1 MGWLNSRKPQGF
13 HHTYI
18 YIDERNEA
26 VRRLRQ
32 SRVEAAADE
41 ASLTAAATDAEP
53 SVVTAAPSGDAV
65 ASSVDASAP
74 SAASAALLG
83 DAVASSVDAS
93 APSAA
98 SAAPSGDDAAPK
110 SASATPMPE
119 TLPAGPLFVS
129 ALAERRR
136 QSRDAAMR
144 LVGAI
149 VVPLLML
156 FLVLTIFIFLL

>member
-32 SRVEAAADE
+32 SRVETAADE
-41 ASLTAAATDAEP
+41 ASLTAAVTDAEP
-53 SVVTAAPSGDAV
+53 SVVTAVPSGDDTAP
-65 ASSVDASAP
+65 SVDASAT
-74 SAASAALLG
+74 
-83 DAVASSVDAS
+83 
-93 APSAA
+93 
-98 SAAPSGDDAAPK
+98 K
-110 SASATPMPE
+110 SASATPAPE
-119 TLPAGPLFVS
+119 TSPAGPLFVS

-136 QSRDAAMR
+136 QSRDGAMR

>member
-53 SVVTAAPSGDAV
+53 SAVTAAPSGDCTV
-65 ASSVDASAP
+65 SSVDAFVPSADNLAAKSASAAP
-74 SAASAALLG
+74 SAASA
-83 DAVASSVDAS
+83 
-93 APSAA
+93 
-98 SAAPSGDDAAPK
+98 
-110 SASATPMPE
+110 TPAPE
-119 TLPAGPLFVS
+119 TSPAGPLFVS

>member
-41 ASLTAAATDAEP
+41 VSLTAAEDGA
-53 SVVTAAPSGDAV
+53 
-65 ASSVDASAP
+65 ASSADAFVPSADSAKP
-74 SAASAALLG
+74 SAAS
-83 DAVASSVDAS
+83 V
-93 APSAA
+93 
-98 SAAPSGDDAAPK
+98 
-110 SASATPMPE
+110 TPAPE
-119 TLPAGPLFVS
+119 TSPAGPLFVS

>member
-41 ASLTAAATDAEP
+41 ASLTAAEDGA
-53 SVVTAAPSGDAV
+53 
-65 ASSVDASAP
+65 ASSADAFVPSADSAKP
-74 SAASAALLG
+74 SAAS
-83 DAVASSVDAS
+83 V
-93 APSAA
+93 
-98 SAAPSGDDAAPK
+98 
-110 SASATPMPE
+110 TPAPE
-119 TLPAGPLFVS
+119 TSPAGPLFVS
-129 ALAERRR
+129 ALAERHR

>member
-53 SVVTAAPSGDAV
+53 SVVTAAPS
-65 ASSVDASAP
+65 VDASATK
-74 SAASAALLG
+74 
-83 DAVASSVDAS
+83 SV
-93 APSAA
+93 
-98 SAAPSGDDAAPK
+98 SAAPSADNLAPK
-110 SASATPMPE
+110 SASATPAPE
-119 TLPAGPLFVS
+119 TSPAGPLFVS

>member
-41 ASLTAAATDAEP
+41 ASFTAAGDGAVSSADA
-53 SVVTAAPSGDAV
+53 AK
-65 ASSVDASAP
+65 P
-74 SAASAALLG
+74 SAASAK
-83 DAVASSVDAS
+83 
-93 APSAA
+93 PSAA
-98 SAAPSGDDAAPK
+98 SA
-110 SASATPMPE
+110 TPAPE
-119 TLPAGPLFVS
+119 TSPAGPLFVS

>member
-32 SRVEAAADE
+32 SRVEAAAYE

-53 SVVTAAPSGDAV
+53 SVVTAAPSGDEA
-65 ASSVDASAP
+65 ASSADAAKP
-74 SAASAALLG
+74 SADNL
-83 DAVASSVDAS
+83 
-93 APSAA
+93 
-98 SAAPSGDDAAPK
+98 APK
-110 SASATPMPE
+110 SASATPVPE
-119 TLPAGPLFVS
+119 TSPAGPLFVS

>member
-32 SRVEAAADE
+32 NRVEAAADE

-53 SVVTAAPSGDAV
+53 SVDAAAPSGDN
-65 ASSVDASAP
+65 
-74 SAASAALLG
+74 L
-83 DAVASSVDAS
+83 
-93 APSAA
+93 
-98 SAAPSGDDAAPK
+98 APK
-110 SASATPMPE
+110 STSATPEPE
-119 TLPAGPLFVS
+119 TSPAGPLFVS

>member
-41 ASLTAAATDAEP
+41 ASLAAA
-53 SVVTAAPSGDAV
+53 GDGA
-65 ASSVDASAP
+65 ASSDDAAKPSADSAKP
-74 SAASAALLG
+74 SAASA
-83 DAVASSVDAS
+83 
-93 APSAA
+93 
-98 SAAPSGDDAAPK
+98 
-110 SASATPMPE
+110 TPAPE
-119 TLPAGPLFVS
+119 TSPAGPLFVS

>member
-41 ASLTAAATDAEP
+41 ASFTAAGDGAVSSADA
-53 SVVTAAPSGDAV
+53 AK
-65 ASSVDASAP
+65 P
-74 SAASAALLG
+74 SAASAK
-83 DAVASSVDAS
+83 
-93 APSAA
+93 PSAA
-98 SAAPSGDDAAPK
+98 SAKPSAASAKPSADSAK
-110 SASATPMPE
+110 PSAASATPASE
-119 TLPAGPLFVS
+119 TSPAGPLFVS

>member
-41 ASLTAAATDAEP
+41 ASLTA
-53 SVVTAAPSGDAV
+53 VGDGA
-65 ASSVDASAP
+65 ASSADAAKPSADCAKP
-74 SAASAALLG
+74 SAASA
-83 DAVASSVDAS
+83 
-93 APSAA
+93 
-98 SAAPSGDDAAPK
+98 
-110 SASATPMPE
+110 TPAPE
-119 TLPAGPLFVS
+119 TSPAGPLFVS

>member
-53 SVVTAAPSGDAV
+53 SVVTAAPSVDVSAPSADNA
-65 ASSVDASAP
+65 ASKSASAKP
-74 SAASAALLG
+74 SAASA
-83 DAVASSVDAS
+83 
-93 APSAA
+93 
-98 SAAPSGDDAAPK
+98 
-110 SASATPMPE
+110 TPAPE
-119 TLPAGPLFVS
+119 TSPAGPLFVS

>member
-1 MGWLNSRKPQGF
+1 MDWLNSRKPQGF

-41 ASLTAAATDAEP
+41 ASLTAA
-53 SVVTAAPSGDAV
+53 GDGA
-65 ASSVDASAP
+65 ASSADAAKPSADSAKP
-74 SAASAALLG
+74 SAAS
-83 DAVASSVDAS
+83 V
-93 APSAA
+93 
-98 SAAPSGDDAAPK
+98 
-110 SASATPMPE
+110 TPAPE
-119 TLPAGPLFVS
+119 TSPAGPLFVS

-136 QSRDAAMR
+136 QLRDAAMR

>member
-41 ASLTAAATDAEP
+41 ASLTAA
-53 SVVTAAPSGDAV
+53 GDGA
-65 ASSVDASAP
+65 ASSADAAKPSADSAKP
-74 SAASAALLG
+74 SAASA
-83 DAVASSVDAS
+83 
-93 APSAA
+93 
-98 SAAPSGDDAAPK
+98 
-110 SASATPMPE
+110 TPVLE
-119 TLPAGPLFVS
+119 TSPAGPLFVS

>member
-41 ASLTAAATDAEP
+41 ASLTAA
-53 SVVTAAPSGDAV
+53 GDGA
-65 ASSVDASAP
+65 ASSADAAKPSADSAKP
-74 SAASAALLG
+74 SAASA
-83 DAVASSVDAS
+83 
-93 APSAA
+93 
-98 SAAPSGDDAAPK
+98 
-110 SASATPMPE
+110 TPAPE
-119 TLPAGPLFVS
+119 TSPAGPLFVS

-136 QSRDAAMR
+136 QSRDVAMR

>member
-32 SRVEAAADE
+32 SRVEAVADE
-41 ASLTAAATDAEP
+41 ASLTAAVTDAEP
-53 SVVTAAPSGDAV
+53 SVITAAPSGDDV
-65 ASSVDASAP
+65 ASSVDVSAP
-74 SAASAALLG
+74 SAASAT
-83 DAVASSVDAS
+83 
-93 APSAA
+93 PSA
-98 SAAPSGDDAAPK
+98 DNAAPK
-110 SASATPMPE
+110 SASATPAPE
-119 TLPAGPLFVS
+119 TSPAGPLFVS
-129 ALAERRR
+129 VLAERRR

>member
-53 SVVTAAPSGDAV
+53 SVVTAVP
-65 ASSVDASAP
+65 SVDASAP
-74 SAASAALLG
+74 K
-83 DAVASSVDAS
+83 SVS
-93 APSAA
+93 VAPSAA
-98 SAAPSGDDAAPK
+98 STKQSA
-110 SASATPMPE
+110 ASATPAPE
-119 TLPAGPLFVS
+119 TSPAGPLFVS

>member
-53 SVVTAAPSGDAV
+53 SVVTAAPS
-65 ASSVDASAP
+65 VDASAP
-74 SAASAALLG
+74 
-83 DAVASSVDAS
+83 
-93 APSAA
+93 
-98 SAAPSGDDAAPK
+98 K
-110 SASATPMPE
+110 SATATPAPE
-119 TLPAGPLFVS
+119 TSPAGPLFVS

>member
-53 SVVTAAPSGDAV
+53 SVVTAAPSGVAV
-65 ASSVDASAP
+65 APSVDASAP
-74 SAASAALLG
+74 SADNL
-83 DAVASSVDAS
+83 
-93 APSAA
+93 
-98 SAAPSGDDAAPK
+98 APK
-110 SASATPMPE
+110 SASATPAPE
-119 TLPAGPLFVS
+119 TSPAGPLFVS

>member
-26 VRRLRQ
+26 VRRLRL

-41 ASLTAAATDAEP
+41 ASLTAA
-53 SVVTAAPSGDAV
+53 GDGA
-65 ASSVDASAP
+65 ASSADAAKPSADSAKP
-74 SAASAALLG
+74 SAASA
-83 DAVASSVDAS
+83 
-93 APSAA
+93 
-98 SAAPSGDDAAPK
+98 
-110 SASATPMPE
+110 TPAPE
-119 TLPAGPLFVS
+119 TSPAGPLFVS

>member
-41 ASLTAAATDAEP
+41 ASLTAARDGA
-53 SVVTAAPSGDAV
+53 
-65 ASSVDASAP
+65 ASSADAAKPSADSAKP
-74 SAASAALLG
+74 SAAY
-83 DAVASSVDAS
+83 
-93 APSAA
+93 
-98 SAAPSGDDAAPK
+98 
-110 SASATPMPE
+110 ATPAPE
-119 TLPAGPLFVS
+119 TSPAGQLFVS

>member
-53 SVVTAAPSGDAV
+53 SVVTAAPSGD
-65 ASSVDASAP
+65 DAAP
-74 SAASAALLG
+74 SAASAK
-83 DAVASSVDAS
+83 
-93 APSAA
+93 PSA
-98 SAAPSGDDAAPK
+98 DNAAPK
-110 SASATPMPE
+110 SASATPTPE
-119 TLPAGPLFVS
+119 TSPAGPLFVS

>member
-53 SVVTAAPSGDAV
+53 SVVTAV
-65 ASSVDASAP
+65 
-74 SAASAALLG
+74 
-83 DAVASSVDAS
+83 
-93 APSAA
+93 
-98 SAAPSGDDAAPK
+98 PSGDDAAPSVDASAPK
-110 SASATPMPE
+110 SASATPAPE
-119 TLPAGPLFVS
+119 TSSAGPLFVS

>member
-53 SVVTAAPSGDAV
+53 SAVT
-65 ASSVDASAP
+65 
-74 SAASAALLG
+74 
-83 DAVASSVDAS
+83 
-93 APSAA
+93 
-98 SAAPSGDDAAPK
+98 AAPSGDDAAPSVDVSAPSATSAK
-110 SASATPMPE
+110 PSAASATPAPE
-119 TLPAGPLFVS
+119 TSPAGPLFVS

>member
-18 YIDERNEA
+18 YIDECNEA

-41 ASLTAAATDAEP
+41 ASLTAA
-53 SVVTAAPSGDAV
+53 GDGA
-65 ASSVDASAP
+65 ASSADAAKPSADSAKP
-74 SAASAALLG
+74 SAAS
-83 DAVASSVDAS
+83 V
-93 APSAA
+93 
-98 SAAPSGDDAAPK
+98 
-110 SASATPMPE
+110 TPTPE
-119 TLPAGPLFVS
+119 TSPAGLLFVS

>member
-32 SRVEAAADE
+32 SRVEAAAGE
-41 ASLTAAATDAEP
+41 ASLTAA
-53 SVVTAAPSGDAV
+53 GD
-65 ASSVDASAP
+65 
-74 SAASAALLG
+74 SAASSADAAKP
-83 DAVASSVDAS
+83 S
-93 APSAA
+93 ADSAKSSAA
-98 SAAPSGDDAAPK
+98 SV
-110 SASATPMPE
+110 TPAPE
-119 TLPAGPLFVS
+119 TSPAGPLFVS

>member
-41 ASLTAAATDAEP
+41 ASLTAAATAAEP
-53 SVVTAAPSGDAV
+53 SVVI
-65 ASSVDASAP
+65 
-74 SAASAALLG
+74 
-83 DAVASSVDAS
+83 
-93 APSAA
+93 
-98 SAAPSGDDAAPK
+98 AAPSGDDTAPSVDASATKFVSVAPSADSAKLSAASAK
-110 SASATPMPE
+110 LSAASATPAPE
-119 TLPAGPLFVS
+119 TSPAGPLFVS

-136 QSRDAAMR
+136 QSRDATMR

>member
-26 VRRLRQ
+26 VRRFRQ

-41 ASLTAAATDAEP
+41 ASLAAAATDAEP
-53 SVVTAAPSGDAV
+53 SAVTAT
-65 ASSVDASAP
+65 
-74 SAASAALLG
+74 
-83 DAVASSVDAS
+83 
-93 APSAA
+93 
-98 SAAPSGDDAAPK
+98 PSGDDAAPSADNAAPK
-110 SASATPMPE
+110 SASAKPSAAYAAYAPE
-119 TLPAGPLFVS
+119 TSPAGPLFVS

>member
-41 ASLTAAATDAEP
+41 ASLTAA
-53 SVVTAAPSGDAV
+53 GDGA
-65 ASSVDASAP
+65 ASSADAAKP
-74 SAASAALLG
+74 SA
-83 DAVASSVDAS
+83 DN
-93 APSAA
+93 
-98 SAAPSGDDAAPK
+98 AAPK
-110 SASATPMPE
+110 SASATPAPE
-119 TLPAGPLFVS
+119 TSPAGPLFVS

>member
-41 ASLTAAATDAEP
+41 ASLTAAVTDAEP
-53 SVVTAAPSGDAV
+53 SVVTAVPSGDDTAPSV
-65 ASSVDASAP
+65 DASATKSASAAPSVDASAP
-74 SAASAALLG
+74 KS
-83 DAVASSVDAS
+83 
-93 APSAA
+93 A
-98 SAAPSGDDAAPK
+98 SAAPA
-110 SASATPMPE
+110 PE
-119 TLPAGPLFVS
+119 TSPVGPLFVS

>member
-41 ASLTAAATDAEP
+41 ASLTAAAADAEP
-53 SVVTAAPSGDAV
+53 SV
-65 ASSVDASAP
+65 DASATK
-74 SAASAALLG
+74 
-83 DAVASSVDAS
+83 SV
-93 APSAA
+93 
-98 SAAPSGDDAAPK
+98 SAAPSADNLAPK
-110 SASATPMPE
+110 SASVTPAPE
-119 TLPAGPLFVS
+119 TSPAGPLFVS

>member
-41 ASLTAAATDAEP
+41 ASLTAA
-53 SVVTAAPSGDAV
+53 GDGA
-65 ASSVDASAP
+65 ASSDDAAKPSADCAKP
-74 SAASAALLG
+74 SAAS
-83 DAVASSVDAS
+83 V
-93 APSAA
+93 
-98 SAAPSGDDAAPK
+98 
-110 SASATPMPE
+110 TPAPE
-119 TLPAGPLFVS
+119 TSPAGPLFVS

-144 LVGAI
+144 LVGSI

>member
-41 ASLTAAATDAEP
+41 ASLTAAATDAAS
-53 SVVTAAPSGDAV
+53 SVVTAVPSGDDTAP
-65 ASSVDASAP
+65 SVDASATK
-74 SAASAALLG
+74 
-83 DAVASSVDAS
+83 SVS
-93 APSAA
+93 VAPSAA
-98 SAAPSGDDAAPK
+98 STKQSA
-110 SASATPMPE
+110 ASATPAPE
-119 TLPAGPLFVS
+119 TSPAGPLFVS

>member
-41 ASLTAAATDAEP
+41 ASLTAVATDAEP
-53 SVVTAAPSGDAV
+53 SAVTAAPSRDDA
-65 ASSVDASAP
+65 APSADASAP
-74 SAASAALLG
+74 SAASAT
-83 DAVASSVDAS
+83 
-93 APSAA
+93 PSA
-98 SAAPSGDDAAPK
+98 DNAAPK
-110 SASATPMPE
+110 SASAKPSAASATPEPE
-119 TLPAGPLFVS
+119 TSPAGPLFVS

>member
-41 ASLTAAATDAEP
+41 ASLTAA
-53 SVVTAAPSGDAV
+53 GDGA
-65 ASSVDASAP
+65 ASSADAAKPSADSAKS
-74 SAASAALLG
+74 SAASA
-83 DAVASSVDAS
+83 
-93 APSAA
+93 
-98 SAAPSGDDAAPK
+98 
-110 SASATPMPE
+110 TPAPE
-119 TLPAGPLFVS
+119 TSPAGPLFVS

>member
-41 ASLTAAATDAEP
+41 ASLTAA
-53 SVVTAAPSGDAV
+53 GDGA
-65 ASSVDASAP
+65 ASSADAAKP
-74 SAASAALLG
+74 SADSAK
-83 DAVASSVDAS
+83 
-93 APSAA
+93 PSAV
-98 SAAPSGDDAAPK
+98 
-110 SASATPMPE
+110 SATPAPE
-119 TLPAGPLFVS
+119 TSPAGPLFVS

>member
-53 SVVTAAPSGDAV
+53 SAVTAAPSGDDA
-65 ASSVDASAP
+65 APSVDASAP
-74 SAASAALLG
+74 SAASAKP
-83 DAVASSVDAS
+83 SV
-93 APSAA
+93 
-98 SAAPSGDDAAPK
+98 
-110 SASATPMPE
+110 ASATPAPE
-119 TLPAGPLFVS
+119 TSPAGPLFVS

>member
-32 SRVEAAADE
+32 SRVEAATDE
-41 ASLTAAATDAEP
+41 ASLAAA
-53 SVVTAAPSGDAV
+53 GDGA
-65 ASSVDASAP
+65 ASSADAAKPSADSAKP
-74 SAASAALLG
+74 SAASA
-83 DAVASSVDAS
+83 
-93 APSAA
+93 
-98 SAAPSGDDAAPK
+98 
-110 SASATPMPE
+110 TPAPE
-119 TLPAGPLFVS
+119 TSPAGQLFVS

-136 QSRDAAMR
+136 KSRDAAMR

>member
-1 MGWLNSRKPQGF
+1 MDWLNSRKPQGF

-41 ASLTAAATDAEP
+41 ASLTAA
-53 SVVTAAPSGDAV
+53 GDGA
-65 ASSVDASAP
+65 ASSADAAKP
-74 SAASAALLG
+74 SADSAK
-83 DAVASSVDAS
+83 
-93 APSAA
+93 PSAD
-98 SAAPSGDDAAPK
+98 SV
-110 SASATPMPE
+110 TPAPE
-119 TLPAGPLFVS
+119 TSPAGPLFVS

>member
-41 ASLTAAATDAEP
+41 ASLTAA
-53 SVVTAAPSGDAV
+53 GDGA
-65 ASSVDASAP
+65 ASSADAAKP
-74 SAASAALLG
+74 SAASAK
-83 DAVASSVDAS
+83 
-93 APSAA
+93 PSAA
-98 SAAPSGDDAAPK
+98 SA
-110 SASATPMPE
+110 TPAPE
-119 TLPAGPLFVS
+119 TSPAGPLFVS

-136 QSRDAAMR
+136 QSREAAMR